1 MNEIIESFSGKE
13 KSFDINQTL
22 KRYPFHG
29 CSKHLIDKFLII
41 GYDKMVFDKVIQP
54 SHKSSLTQ
62 RNDSS
67 NSFRNSYNPLSNSY
81 SFPINTEPSIIN
93 EICSDYSKELL
104 DNEIITSLVFPNKPL
119 GYYFDS
125 ERSKEEAKK
134 NQSQQNY
141 SVIFNSNPSS
151 NTGLKK
157 SYNGIAYIVF
167 EKFHIPNKNEIYKI
181 PKAFCI
187 LSEFPFYSSFYK
199 LLQIISTKFKHPG
212 HIPVEV
218 FVHNIVCYTPSPIN
232 QNIKL
237 LIPLKH
243 KHDDLSSLSNSMSS
257 KKTKITDIY
266 NNNNSNRGGG
276 DNINSNL
283 EQLTFPLLNGLP
295 ILEYSL
301 PKIFLY
307 LGPQLAFKTFIFSF
321 IEKDIL
327 VFSTNHELLSLVIY
341 TFHSLSYPLNDGN
354 YYWQNVS
361 VSYQDLLSESGPFVN
376 QSYPVMLG
384 VHSKYN
390 DSYINKN
397 NKSEHFVLD
406 LDNKTFTF
414 VYQKETEEVKQLNYL
429 LHFINK
435 IIKNSSSKHNKVL
448 YTPCKKLYT
457 FLENEKVPRNVNVN
471 HFYDDVDKN
480 VNMKYQ
486 EEFYKFILGVV
497 GLLYKNITLH
507 SEMDSKTNQHD
518 RNRLKESFY
527 NEYSNEYETHLPDEK
542 FFFEQLKGTFKFS
555 SFIEGYVKSHNDN
568 GLYQI
573 PFLFLDEFTD
583 MQIKWIDKESNINF
597 TFLKYI
603 QDIYSQ
609 IPNIKNNNSTQQQQ
623 QQQTMSLLVTSV
635 DEIIDCNNF
644 LNFYEN
650 TFAYE
655 FYREIV
661 DPPNK
666 NKCLSIASNFTTNQ
680 LYPGSSSSLYHSEM
694 FCEIAK
700 KVEYKYEQLKL
711 NETFLY
717 KYKKKLRDLP
727 QLYFTENFP
736 WYDIIDKGNELS
748 EVNVNYLENVAEV
761 IYIETNKSL
770 FNHLI
775 IYSLFLMFALTRP
788 LASSDE
794 LTEQIFPFSEFLDSY
809 VSSRKY
815 FKELLFIFKHLST
828 KVDEAKTKSIKGC
841 VGLVINKLRVKGIV
855 SSFLLTKLINDVN
868 DSTDEAGFFDVDIES
883 ITDVKPQLSFNLS
896 SKGMISDK
904 EYIEYLRK
912 DCSKVGT
919 VSNREIVEEKE
930 NKKMKD
936 ASSAVKKSLSP
947 KLTYPFMKTDLK
959 NQDMPL
965 TTPKK
970 IFMDLFRLK
979 NKLLYD
985 FEDKNE
991 EVINDT
997 NTLIQYCVCLMFYVH
1012 ASGILGECT
1021 SSMKFLLHK
1030 IIIMLE
1036 NKIEGVKEQPT
1047 PE

>member
-1 MNEIIESFSGKE
+1 MNEIIQSFERKE
-13 KSFDINQTL
+13 QSFDINQTI

-29 CSKHLIDKFLII
+29 CSKYLIDKFLII

-54 SHKSSLTQ
+54 SHKASLNQ
-62 RNDSS
+62 KNDSS
-67 NSFRNSYNPLSNSY
+67 RNSFNPLTNAY

-104 DNEIITSLVFPNKPL
+104 DNEIITSLVFPNKPV

-134 NQSQQNY
+134 NQAQQNY

-151 NTGLKK
+151 NVGLKK

-167 EKFHIPNKNEIYKI
+167 EKFHIPSKNEIYKI

-199 LLQIISTKFKHPG
+199 LLQIVSAKFKHPG
-212 HIPVEV
+212 NIPVEV

-237 LIPLKH
+237 LIPIKQ
-243 KHDDLSSLSNSMSS
+243 KQDDLSALSSSMSS
-257 KKTKITDIY
+257 KKAKISDL
-266 NNNNSNRGGG
+266 N
-276 DNINSNL
+276 NINSNI
-283 EQLTFPLLNGLP
+283 EKLTFPLVNGFP
-295 ILEYSL
+295 IVEYSL

-307 LGPQLAFKTFIFSF
+307 LGPQLAFKTFFFSF
-321 IEKDIL
+321 LEKDIL
-327 VFSTNHELLSLVIY
+327 VFSSNHELLSLVIF
-341 TFHSLSYPLNDGN
+341 TFHSLNYPLNDGN

-361 VSYQDLLSESGPFVN
+361 VSYQDLLSENGPFVN

-390 DSYINKN
+390 DSYSG
-397 NKSEHFVLD
+397 KSKTGEHFVLD

-414 VYQKETEEVKQLNYL
+414 VYQKETEEVKNLNYL
-429 LHFINK
+429 LNFINK
-435 IIKNSSSKHNKVL
+435 IVKNSSSKHNKVL
-448 YTPCKKLYT
+448 YAPCKKLYT
-457 FLENEKVPRNVNVN
+457 FLESEKVPKNVNVN
-471 HFYDDVDKN
+471 HFYDDVDRS
-480 VNMKYQ
+480 VNLKYQ

-497 GLLYKNITLH
+497 GLVYKNITLH

-527 NEYSNEYETHLPDEK
+527 NEYSNEYESYLPDEK

-573 PFLFLDEFTD
+573 PFLFLDEFAN
-583 MQIKWIDKESNINF
+583 MQIKWIDKESNVNF

-603 QDIYSQ
+603 QDIYSHT
-609 IPNIKNNNSTQQQQ
+609 PSTKSNNPTPKGEDNDEHKTQ
-623 QQQTMSLLVTSV
+623 TILVTSPE
-635 DEIIDCNNF
+635 EIIDCNNF
-644 LNFYEN
+644 LNFYIN
-650 TFAYE
+650 SFSYE

-661 DPPNK
+661 DPPSK
-666 NKCLSIASNFTTNQ
+666 NKCLSIANNFSTSR
-680 LYPGSSSSLYHSEM
+680 LYPESTSLYSSEI
-694 FCEIAK
+694 FGEITK

-711 NETFLY
+711 HETFLY

-727 QLYFTENFP
+727 QLYFQENFP
-736 WYDIIDKGNELS
+736 WYDIIDKGNELA
-748 EVNVNYLENVAEV
+748 EINVNYLENVAET
-761 IYIETNKSL
+761 IYIETNKTI

-775 IYSLFLMFALTRP
+775 KHSLFLMFALTRP
-788 LASSDE
+788 LASSEE
-794 LTEQIFPFSEFLDSY
+794 LTEQIYPFSEFLDSY

-828 KVDEAKTKSIKGC
+828 QDDEEKTKSIKGC
-841 VGLVINKLRVKGIV
+841 VSLVINKLRVKGIV

-868 DSTDEAGFFDVDIES
+868 ESTDEAGFFDVDVES
-883 ITDVKPQLSFNLS
+883 TDVKPQLSFNLS
-896 SKGMISDK
+896 PKGMISDK
-904 EYIEYLRK
+904 EYIEYLKR
-912 DCSKVGT
+912 DCSKIGT
-919 VSNREIVEEKE
+919 LSNREIVEEKE
-930 NKKMKD
+930 SKRSKD
-936 ASSAVKKSLSP
+936 SSSTKKSLSP

-970 IFMDLFRLK
+970 IFLDLFRLK
-979 NKLLYD
+979 NKLLYN

-991 EVINDT
+991 EIINNT
-997 NTLIQYCVCLMFYVH
+997 ITLIQYCVCLMFYVQ
-1012 ASGILGECT
+1012 ASGILGECIT

-1036 NKIEGVKEQPT
+1036 NKIESTKEQPT
-1047 PE
+1047 PY